1 MGLTKLGEYFE
12 KKSINKAGITRKTG
26 IGKNRLTRLSN
37 DDSTKLL
44 ADELYLIALALDIK
58 PAELLEYICGH
69 LTLEKEE

>member
-12 KKSINKAGITRKTG
+12 KKSINKASITRKTG

-37 DDSTKLL
+37 DKSTKLL

-58 PAELLEYICGH
+58 PAELLEFVCGH
-69 LTLEKEE
+69 LTLQKD